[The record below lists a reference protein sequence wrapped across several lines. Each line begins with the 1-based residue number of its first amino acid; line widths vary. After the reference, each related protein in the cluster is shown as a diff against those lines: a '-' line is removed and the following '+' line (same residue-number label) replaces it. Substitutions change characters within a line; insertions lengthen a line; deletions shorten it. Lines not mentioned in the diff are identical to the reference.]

1 MATELN
7 GRRARSTSRRS
18 RVRRAA
24 SGDQPLRIAMLAP
37 PWFPIPPPAYGGIE
51 SVVHLLTEQLVEDG
65 HDVTLFC
72 APGSCSIAQ
81 TVEVLDAAHPDE
93 IGCAMHEVTHVAAV
107 FDAVDRAAAERRPFD
122 LLHDH
127 AGFMALAMARR
138 LSVPVVHTAHGP
150 FDSATEEFYRRCGAN
165 GMIVG
170 LSRSQLADAPP
181 LRTQTRVI
189 PNPIRISDWP
199 VRERTED
206 HLLWIGRMNEEKGPH
221 RAIDVARR
229 AGKPL
234 VLAGPVQPGQEPF
247 FEQHVAP
254 QLDAPDV
261 TYLGEVGADDKKD
274 LFARASALLMPIRW
288 HEPFGMVMIEAMA
301 CGTPVIA
308 FPEGAASEI
317 VISGENGFLVDD
329 AAEMAAAVDRIGDID
344 RARCREL
351 VGQHFDVRR
360 VAALY
365 ADAYRQAIGR
375 KAGAKQRPGRRKA
388 TAVPAL
394 SNA

>member
-1 MATELN
+1 MT
-7 GRRARSTSRRS
+7 S

-24 SGDQPLRIAMLAP
+24 SGNQPLRIAMLAP

-72 APGSCSIAQ
+72 APGSCSSAQ
-81 TVEVLDAAHPDE
+81 AVEVLDAAHPDE

-107 FDAVDRAAAERRPFD
+107 FDAVDRAAAEGRPFD
-122 LLHDH
+122 VLHDH
-127 AGFMALAMARR
+127 AGFVALAMARR

-150 FDSATEEFYRRCGAN
+150 FDSTTADFYRRFGAN

-181 LRTQTRVI
+181 MRTQTRVV
-189 PNPIRISDWP
+189 PNPIRVSEWP
-199 VRERTED
+199 LIERKDEN
-206 HLLWIGRMNEEKGPH
+206 LLWLGRVDEVKGPH
-221 RAIDVARR
+221 RAIDVAQR
-229 AGKPL
+229 AHVPL
-234 VLAGPVQPGQEPF
+234 VLAGPVQPGNEGF
-247 FEQHVAP
+247 FDQHVAP
-254 QLDAPDV
+254 GLDRPGV
-261 TYLGEVGADDKKD
+261 TYRGEVTADEKKEV
-274 LFARASALLMPIRW
+274 FARARALLMPIRW

-317 VISGENGFLVDD
+317 VISGENGFLVESE
-329 AAEMAAAVDRIGDID
+329 AEMAAAVGRIGDID
-344 RARCREL
+344 PARCREL
-351 VGQHFDVRR
+351 VAQRFDVRR

-365 ADAYRQAIGR
+365 ADAYREAIGMKAR
-375 KAGAKQRPGRRKA
+375 AGAKQRAGAGKA
-388 TAVPAL
+388 AAVPAL